1 MEELAWTPRQVG
13 ILLGLSEATVKRL
26 VAKGGLA
33 SEKDGRV
40 WRTPAPAL
48 VEKLRDGKRALA
60 GLREATMLGDD
71 EECLAQLIERR
82 CDGRRL
88 GAIFDELLTY
98 GAPLGFLERA
108 QPLAELPEAKG
119 RRAARA
125 ALLTGAGAVSRMA
138 ACLFRARRIEVLT
151 TLRQLDDEGAA
162 ALVRQSRP
170 DWFWAGDSGLPL
182 PQLEAATRHTGCR
195 LLRLGSAPKDDTII
209 AGFEELERLLVNAS

>member
-1 MEELAWTPRQVG
+1 LEDLAWTPRQVG
-13 ILLGLSEATVKRL
+13 ILLGLSEATIKRM

-40 WRTPAPAL
+40 WRTPARA
-48 VEKLRDGKRALA
+48 VIEKLREGKRAVA
-60 GLREATMLGDD
+60 SLREAAALGDD
-71 EECLAQLIERR
+71 AECLAQLVEQRSA
-82 CDGRRL
+82 GRGL
-88 GAIFDELLTY
+88 GNLFDELLTY
-98 GAPLGFLERA
+98 GVPLSFLERA

-119 RRAARA
+119 RRAVRA
-125 ALLTGAGAVSRMA
+125 AMLNGAGTVSRMA

-170 DWFWAGDSGLPL
+170 DWFWAGDSSLDLPL
-182 PQLEAATRHTGCR
+182 LEAAARQSGCR
-195 LLRLGSAPKDDTII
+195 LLRLGSDPKGETII